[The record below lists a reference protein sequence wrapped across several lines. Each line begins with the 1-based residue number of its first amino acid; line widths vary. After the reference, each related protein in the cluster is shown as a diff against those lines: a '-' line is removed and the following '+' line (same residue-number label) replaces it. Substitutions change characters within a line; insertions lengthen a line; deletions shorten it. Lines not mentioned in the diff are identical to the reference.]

1 MQRLLTCTPQPEAW
15 FCADDV
21 LSIGAL
27 SALADAGLEV
37 PRDVGVIGLN
47 DMEMAGWTN
56 IGLTTIH
63 QPFAAMVA
71 AAVEMIVSSFDDPDR
86 AAGVRLFP
94 CHVVE
99 RRTLRPLP
107 DAGPAGALR

>member
-1 MQRLLTCTPQPEAW
+1 MQRLLAAPDRPEAW

-27 SALADAGLEV
+27 SALADAGMRV
-37 PRDVGVIGLN
+37 PEDVGVIGLN
-47 DMEMAGWTN
+47 DMEMAGWAN

-71 AAVEMIVSSFDDPDR
+71 ASVAMVTARIADPDR
-86 AAGVRLFP
+86 PSESRLFP
-94 CHVVE
+94 CHIVE

-107 DAGPAGALR
+107 